1 VKKLAIEQEDR
12 MPYYKDLREYIELLE
27 ERGKLLRIK
36 SEVVRE
42 TQVGPLYWLQYRGLP
57 EVECKPILFEKVVD
71 VKGRKLGSLLLG
83 AYASSREVV
92 ALGMMCPPEEMNEK
106 WAYTASHPIE
116 PEMVASG
123 PVQEVVI
130 TGAELD
136 KLGLEMLPAPNEAPG
151 FSATIRTTQQFI
163 TKDPETGIRNVG
175 TYSGHIN
182 GRKSLRWG
190 IGVSHHGYISWMK
203 CREKGIRLQVAIV
216 IGVTPNIA
224 LTGSSPLAYGVDELA
239 IAGGLAGEP
248 VRLVKCKTVDLEVP
262 ATAEIVI
269 EGEVS
274 NEYMEPLT
282 AFADYPGY
290 VYEPE
295 GALRP
300 IIDVSCITHRK
311 DPMFVTTMVG
321 YLPHETAILGGIAR
335 ELGIYRHLKY
345 ECGLPV
351 LDVAFP
357 AFGGGSAY
365 CVVKIKK
372 ASPWQPWQ
380 VLNAVMGYVPGN
392 AKITIVVDEDIN
404 PRDPEAVNWAL
415 AFAMQP
421 HRDIRIV
428 THRVPALDPS
438 AYPPG
443 ASAEER
449 RFPSPSGS
457 SALVIDA
464 TRKWAYTPVGLPRKE
479 FMEQALEIWEK
490 EGLPQLQL
498 RTPWH
503 GYHLGR
509 WTADDEE
516 NAELTLKGEHFK
528 LAEKLKE
535 RRKRLS

>member
-1 VKKLAIEQEDR
+1 
-12 MPYYKDLREYIELLE
+12 
-27 ERGKLLRIK
+27 
-36 SEVVRE
+36 
-42 TQVGPLYWLQYRGLP
+42 
-57 EVECKPILFEKVVD
+57 
-71 VKGRKLGSLLLG
+71 
-83 AYASSREVV
+83 
-92 ALGMMCPPEEMNEK
+92 MMCPPEEMNEK
-106 WAYTASHPIE
+106 WAHAVSHPVE

-123 PVQEVVI
+123 PVHEVVI
-130 TGAELD
+130 TGGELD
-136 KLGLEMLPAPNEAPG
+136 KLGLEMLAAPNEAPG
-151 FSATIRTTQQFI
+151 FSGTIRTTQQFI

-175 TYSGHIN
+175 TYSGHPN
-182 GRKSLRWG
+182 SRRSLRWG
-190 IGVSHHGYISWMK
+190 IGVSHHGHISLTK
-203 CREKGIRLQVAIV
+203 CRQKGIRLPVAVV

-224 LTGSSPLAYGVDELA
+224 FAASSPLAYGTDELA
-239 IAGGLAGEP
+239 VAGGVVGEP

-274 NEYMEPLT
+274 NEYIEPHT

-290 VYEPE
+290 VYEAE
-295 GALRP
+295 GSLSP
-300 IIDVSCITHRK
+300 VIDVSCITHRK
-311 DPMFVTTMVG
+311 EPVFVATLVG
-321 YLPHETAILGGIAR
+321 YPPTETARLGGTAR
-335 ELGIYRHLKY
+335 ELEIYRHLKY

-357 AFGGGSAY
+357 PCGGGSAY
-365 CVVKIKK
+365 CVIKIKK
-372 ASPWQPWQ
+372 TSPWQPWQ
-380 VLNAVMGYVPGN
+380 VLNALVGYDPWIG
-392 AKITIVVDEDIN
+392 KITIVVDEDIN

-421 HRDIRIV
+421 HRDIRIA
-428 THRVPALDPS
+428 THRVPGLDPS

-443 ASAEER
+443 ASEQER
-449 RFPSPSGS
+449 RFPSPSGA
-457 SALVIDA
+457 SALLIDA

-516 NAELTLKGEHFK
+516 NAELTLKGEHFQ
-528 LAEKLKE
+528 LAEKLKG
-535 RRKRLS
+535 RRKKLS

>member
-1 VKKLAIEQEDR
+1 
-12 MPYYKDLREYIELLE
+12 MPEA
-27 ERGKLLRIK
+27 
-36 SEVVRE
+36 
-42 TQVGPLYWLQYRGLP
+42 
-57 EVECKPILFEKVVD
+57 ECKPILFENVVD
-71 VKGRKLGSLLLG
+71 VNGRKLGKVLLG
-83 AYASSREVV
+83 PYSPSREIA

-106 WAYTASHPIE
+106 WAHGVSHPVE
-116 PEMVASG
+116 PEMVGSG
-123 PVQEVVI
+123 PVHEVVI
-130 TGAELD
+130 TGDELD
-136 KLGLEMLPAPNEAPG
+136 KLGLEMLAAPNETPG
-151 FSATIRTTQQFI
+151 FSATIRTTQQFV
-163 TKDPETGIRNVG
+163 TRDPETGVRNVG

-182 GRKSLRWG
+182 SRKGLRWG
-190 IGVSHHGYISWMK
+190 VGVNHHGYISWTK
-203 CREKGIRLQVAIV
+203 CRQKGIRLPVAIV
-216 IGVTPNIA
+216 IGATPNIA
-224 LTGSSPLAYGVDELA
+224 LAGSSPLASGTDELA
-239 IAGGLAGEP
+239 IAGGIAGEP

-274 NEYMEPLT
+274 NEYLEPQT

-311 DPMFVTTMVG
+311 DPMFVATLVG
-321 YLPHETAILGGIAR
+321 YSPNEANILVGIAR
-335 ELGIYRHLKY
+335 ELEIYKHLKY
-345 ECGLPV
+345 DCGLPV
-351 LDVAFP
+351 LDVVFP
-357 AFGGGSAY
+357 SYGGGSTY
-365 CVVKIKK
+365 CVIKIKK

-380 VLNAVMGYVPGN
+380 VLNALMGYESGVG
-392 AKITIVVDEDIN
+392 KITIVVDEDIN

-443 ASAEER
+443 ASMEER
-449 RFPSPSGS
+449 RFPSPSGA
-457 SALVIDA
+457 SALLIDA

-479 FMEQALEIWEK
+479 FMEQALEIWGR
-490 EGLPQLQL
+490 EGLPHLQL

-516 NAELTLKGEHFK
+516 NAELTLRGEHFQ
-528 LAEKLKE
+528 LAEKLKG

>member
-1 VKKLAIEQEDR
+1 
-12 MPYYKDLREYIELLE
+12 MPYYKDLREYIELLDKKN
-27 ERGKLLRIK
+27 KLLRIK

-42 TQVGPLYWLQYRGLP
+42 TQVGPLYWLQYRGMP
-57 EVECKPILFEKVVD
+57 EAECKPILFENVVD
-71 VKGRKLGSLLLG
+71 VNGRKLGKVLLG
-83 AYASSREVV
+83 PYSPSRE
-92 ALGMMCPPEEMNEK
+92 
-106 WAYTASHPIE
+106 
-116 PEMVASG
+116 
-123 PVQEVVI
+123 I
-130 TGAELD
+130 TGDELD
-136 KLGLEMLPAPNEAPG
+136 KLGLEMLAAPNETPG
-151 FSATIRTTQQFI
+151 FSATIRTTQQFV
-163 TKDPETGIRNVG
+163 TRDPETGVRNVG

-182 GRKSLRWG
+182 SRKGLRWG
-190 IGVSHHGYISWMK
+190 VGVNHHGYISWTK
-203 CREKGIRLQVAIV
+203 CRQKGIRLPVAIV
-216 IGVTPNIA
+216 IGATPNIA
-224 LTGSSPLAYGVDELA
+224 LAGSSPLASGTDELA
-239 IAGGLAGEP
+239 IAGGIAGEP

-274 NEYMEPLT
+274 NEYLEPQT

-311 DPMFVTTMVG
+311 DPMFVATLVG
-321 YLPHETAILGGIAR
+321 YSPNEANILVGIAR
-335 ELGIYRHLKY
+335 ELEIYKHLKY
-345 ECGLPV
+345 DCGLPV
-351 LDVAFP
+351 LDVVFP
-357 AFGGGSAY
+357 SYGGGSTY
-365 CVVKIKK
+365 CVIKIKK

-380 VLNAVMGYVPGN
+380 VLNALMGYESGVG
-392 AKITIVVDEDIN
+392 KITIVVDEDIN

-443 ASAEER
+443 ASMEER
-449 RFPSPSGS
+449 RFPSPSGA
-457 SALVIDA
+457 SALLIDA

-479 FMEQALEIWEK
+479 FMEQALEIWGR
-490 EGLPQLQL
+490 EGLPHLQL

-516 NAELTLKGEHFK
+516 NAELTLRGEHFQ
-528 LAEKLKE
+528 LAEKLKG